1 MLKIVSLLSLLITAS
16 FAKVYYAKVEPYE
29 LRTIASAVS
38 GRVVYTD
45 ENMLGKKLSKRAFL
59 QIDDKLN
66 RDELKS
72 VRKKRGYLKET
83 LALDEKIVKN
93 LEEVLKRKRENF
105 KRILSLSIKSK
116 VEKDREFYD
125 LVASEN
131 LYFSTLKEINSL
143 KTTSSDLELREKQL
157 LKQIHDKSIT
167 AEGFVLYDLKVK
179 PESVV
184 NIGTPLAK
192 VADVSKAIA
201 VVYLDKDDL
210 KKLNKS
216 VVYINGQKSN
226 YRFSR
231 VSKIADSKNIS
242 RYRAEL
248 VMKAPKIFSTL
259 IKIELK

>member
-1 MLKIVSLLSLLITAS
+1 LLKIVSLLSLLITVS

-29 LRTIASAVS
+29 VRTIASSVS
-38 GRVVYTD
+38 GQVVYAD
-45 ENMLGKKLSKRAFL
+45 ENMLGKRLSKRAFI
-59 QIDDKLN
+59 QIDDRLN
-66 RDELKS
+66 RNELKS
-72 VRKKRGYLKET
+72 VRKKMDYLQET
-83 LALDEKIVKN
+83 LRIDENIVKN
-93 LEEVLKRKRENF
+93 LKKVLTKKRENF
-105 KRILSLSIKSK
+105 KTISSLSIKSK

-131 LYFSTLKEINSL
+131 SYLATLKEIDSL
-143 KTTSSDLELREKQL
+143 KINRSDLALREEQL
-157 LKQIHDKSIT
+157 LKTIHDKSII

-192 VADVSKAIA
+192 VADISKAIA
-201 VVYLDKDDL
+201 VVYLDKNDL